1 MISMVEKQE
10 LNFVI
15 PEKAWS
21 TSEVTIERIK
31 GRFDWSDYSNPSS
44 SNSNFKIYTLTGKFN
59 MILTANSF
67 NKQRERCL
75 EKNIS
80 FYPVLPYSKWKSH
93 LSFKYKFQTSRSNS
107 ICKIIHWIQTRR
119 WRKILIL
126 DTSSYKITR

>member
-44 SNSNFKIYTLTGKFN
+44 SNSNFKIYTLMGKFN

-93 LSFKYKFQTSRSNS
+93 LSFMYDSKPLGAIQSVKLFIGSKGGAGGKY
-107 ICKIIHWIQTRR
+107 
-119 WRKILIL
+119 
-126 DTSSYKITR
+126 